1 MESHQDSHDKR
12 VSEWFYPAALSI
24 TLYHRQFQNEAKLR
38 ALTFGW
44 LFNRGKGNR
53 KTGGGGRDHLI
64 EVASY
69 RGSICSHF
77 FFCCYVEFYLLTEKK
92 ITNIKI

>member
-64 EVASY
+64 VVASY

-77 FFCCYVEFYLLTEKK
+77 LVCCYVEFYLLTEKK